1 MAAEFTLFTS
11 EPTAL
16 AGVPAKADPTR
27 EPAEFQ
33 YQYDQSELDPE
44 GRSGVM
50 GSLFGPRNFRD
61 GRVQVWGC
69 SPGCLL
75 LSLAVSVVLTL
86 LLNLLLNFL

>member
-1 MAAEFTLFTS
+1 MAAEFILFTS
-11 EPTAL
+11 EPTAP
-16 AGVPAKADPTR
+16 AGVSAKADPAR
-27 EPAEFQ
+27 EPAESQ
-33 YQYDQSELDPE
+33 YRYDQPELDPE

-50 GSLFGPRNFRD
+50 GSLFGPRTFRD

-86 LLNLLLNFL
+86 LLNLLLDFL